1 MTDPSLCT
9 IILTYALASLVK
21 SRARVWEDVGMNIS
35 RRDLGLLLPALASR
49 AGAQQ
54 AARHILPTKV
64 YRDSQISYT
73 GDAQKKG
80 REFFHG
86 TTHSDFGLQMHE
98 TILGPGIQTHEPHK
112 HEHEEIV
119 IVFEGTME
127 AWMEGKTELAE
138 AGSVVYFGSNQMH
151 SSRNA
156 GTVQCRYYVIELRGK
171 EA

>member
-1 MTDPSLCT
+1 MYPATNPGLPCGKIVRMT
-9 IILTYALASLVK
+9 
-21 SRARVWEDVGMNIS
+21 IS
-35 RRDLGLLLPALASR
+35 RRDLGLLLPALASH

-54 AARHILPTKV
+54 PAIQVLPAKV
-64 YRDSQISYT
+64 YRNGQIPYT

-86 TTHSDFGLQMHE
+86 MTHSDFDLQMHE

-138 AGSVVYFGSNQMH
+138 AGSVVYFGSNQLH

-156 GTVQCRYYVIELRGK
+156 GSGPCRYYVIELRGK
-171 EA
+171 AA